1 MMFYLL
7 PVIPFGLAAIAGIFW
22 KKGGYIGTLLASILF
37 LLVQFRPGNFLS
49 YFSLIAS
56 LVWIIISIYSLEY
69 GEKYGKWLSA
79 TIPTMIMGMALI
91 LLSSNYI
98 QIIVGWETMSIPAYI
113 LVALNKK
120 TDGPAFTF
128 MMFSEF
134 STILLISGFVYAFY
148 LTGSMNFSS
157 SLPIVPVLLV
167 SIGALIKMGMTPFMI
182 SEWLPIA
189 HGNAPANASAVLSAS
204 MTLMGVFLI
213 TRLVMANSNVY
224 YIGFLFLG
232 IGAISI
238 LFASIYAYISENMKM
253 LAGFSTIENNA
264 AILSALGLLVIAST
278 TTLHEFILYT
288 ILILSLAH
296 SVSKT
301 GLFMSIGNF
310 SGEFFGENKSAT
322 TYSQRI
328 GTILT
333 TMSLSGLFPTIGG
346 LATWMLLESFF
357 MQAYFGGPAGM
368 MAILMGSVIAL
379 GEGMATGSM
388 MKVLAFGNIFSHK
401 VSRERDHGQ
410 EIVSATGILIVVLF
424 ALSILIIPA
433 AFRSG
438 MPSIFILKG
447 FMITSAFGPNMFGLV
462 SPDYIIAMI
471 AAFSGLAF
479 VIFGRPKKTRVVPV
493 WNGGAVQVDYY
504 TSYGYSNNMRIML
517 SRILRTRVKPGGH
530 TTTAIDVFWL
540 IMADIGKGYRG
551 VCKFVTL
558 KVMNSSISWYML
570 YMILAFMVALVISV
584 TVY

>member
-1 MMFYLL
+1 MLALL
-7 PVIPFGLAAIAGIFW
+7 AVIPFGLAAFAGFFW
-22 KKGGYIGTLLASILF
+22 KKGGYIGTLLASLLF
-37 LLVQFRPGNFLS
+37 LALQFRPENYLS

-79 TIPTMIMGMALI
+79 AIPAMIMGMALI
-91 LLSSNYI
+91 LLSTNYI
-98 QIIVGWETMSIPAYI
+98 QVIVGWEAMSIPAYL

-120 TDGPAFTF
+120 NDGPAFTF
-128 MMFSEF
+128 MVFSEF
-134 STILLISGFVYAFY
+134 STILLISGFAYAFY
-148 LTGSMNFSS
+148 LTGTISFSS
-157 SLPIVPVLLV
+157 ELPLVPVFLV
-167 SIGALIKMGMTPFMI
+167 SMGALIKMGMTPFMI

-213 TRLVMANSNVY
+213 TRLVMVNSHVY
-224 YIGFLFLG
+224 YLGFLFLG

-264 AILSALGLLVIAST
+264 AILSALGLLLIAST
-278 TTLHEFILYT
+278 STLHEFILYT
-288 ILILSLAH
+288 ILILSLSH

-310 SGEFFGENKSAT
+310 SGEFFGEDKSPT
-322 TYSQRI
+322 TYSQRL

-357 MQAYFGGPAGM
+357 MQAYLGGPAGM
-368 MAILMGSVIAL
+368 TAILIGSVLAL

-388 MKVLAFGNIFSHK
+388 MKILAFGNIFSHK

-410 EIVSATGILIVVLF
+410 EIVSATGILILVLF
-424 ALSILIIPA
+424 AASILIIPP
-433 AFRSG
+433 AFKSG
-438 MPSIFILKG
+438 IPGILIFNG
-447 FMITSAFGPNMFGLV
+447 FMLTSAFGPAMFGLV
-462 SPDYIIAMI
+462 SPDYIIAI
-471 AAFSGLAF
+471 IGAFSAMAF
-479 VIFGRPKKTRVVPV
+479 VIFGKPRRHRTVPV
-493 WNGGAVQVDYY
+493 WNGGAVPVDYY
-504 TSYGYSNNMRIML
+504 TSYAYSNNIRLML
-517 SRILRTRVKPGGH
+517 RRILRTKTGEGH
-530 TTTAIDVFWL
+530 TSTAIDIFWL
-540 IMADIGKGYRG
+540 IMNDVGKGYRSM
-551 VCKFVTL
+551 CRFVTL
-558 KVMNSSISWYML
+558 KVMNSSISWYMI
-570 YMILAFMVALVISV
+570 YMILAFMVVLIISV

>member
-1 MMFYLL
+1 MLGTLL
-7 PVIPFGLAAIAGIFW
+7 VLPFGIAAIAGAFW
-22 KKGGYIGTLLASILF
+22 KKGGYIGTLIAACLF
-37 LLVQFRPGNFLS
+37 LAFEFHPGNYLS

-56 LVWIIISIYSLEY
+56 LVWIIISVYSIEY
-69 GEKYGKWLSA
+69 GEKYGKWLSSML
-79 TIPTMIMGMALI
+79 PTMIMGMALI

-98 QIIVGWETMSIPAYI
+98 EIIVGWEVMSIPAYI

-128 MMFSEF
+128 MIFSEF
-134 STILLISGFVYAFY
+134 STIFLIGGFVYAFY
-148 LTGSMNFSS
+148 LTGTLDFSGG
-157 SLPIVPVLLV
+157 LPLVPAFLV

-213 TRLVMANSNVY
+213 TRLVMANSHVY
-224 YIGFLFLG
+224 YLGFLFLG

-238 LFASIYAYISENMKM
+238 LFSSIYAYISENMKM

-278 TTLHEFILYT
+278 PTLHEFILLT
-288 ILILSLAH
+288 VIILSLSH
-296 SVSKT
+296 SVSKA

-310 SGEFFGENKSAT
+310 PGEFFGENPAPT

-333 TMSLSGLFPTIGG
+333 TLSLSGLFPTIGG

-368 MAILMGSVIAL
+368 TAILMGSVIAL

-388 MKVLAFGNIFSHK
+388 MKILSFGNIFSHK

-410 EIVSATGILIVVLF
+410 EIVSATGILIVALF
-424 ALSILIIPA
+424 ALSILIIPS

-438 MPSIFILKG
+438 MPQIFIFNG
-447 FMITSAFGPNMFGLV
+447 FMITSAFGPNMFGLI
-462 SPDYIIAMI
+462 SPDYIIALI
-471 AAFSGLAF
+471 TAFSGLAF
-479 VIFGRPKKTRVVPV
+479 VAFGRPRRSRTVPI
-493 WNGGAVQVDYY
+493 WNGGAVPVDNY
-504 TSYGYSNNMRIML
+504 TSYAYSNNIRLML
-517 SRILRTRVKPGGH
+517 GRILRTRSNAGGH
-530 TTTAIDVFWL
+530 ATTAIDVFWL
-540 IMADIGKGYRG
+540 IMNDLGRGYRSF
-551 VCKFVTL
+551 CKFVTL
-558 KVMNSSISWYML
+558 KVMNSSIAWYMV
-570 YMILAFMVALVISV
+570 YMILAFMVALILSV

>member
-1 MMFYLL
+1 MLNTLL
-7 PVIPFGLAAIAGIFW
+7 VLPFGIAAITGAFW
-22 KKGGYIGTLLASILF
+22 KKGGYIGTLVAASLF
-37 LLVQFRPGNFLS
+37 LAFEFRPGDYLS
-49 YFSLIAS
+49 YFTLIAS
-56 LVWIIISIYSLEY
+56 LVWIIISIYSIEY
-69 GEKYGKWLSA
+69 GERYGKWLSSLLPA
-79 TIPTMIMGMALI
+79 MIMGMSLI

-98 QIIVGWETMSIPAYI
+98 EIIVGWETMSIPAYI

-120 TDGPAFTF
+120 TDGPAFIF
-128 MMFSEF
+128 MIFSEF

-148 LTGSMNFSS
+148 LTGTLTFSS
-157 SLPIVPVLLV
+157 ALPIVPVLLI

-213 TRLVMANSNVY
+213 TRLVMANSHVY
-224 YIGFLFLG
+224 YLGFLFLG

-238 LFASIYAYISENMKM
+238 LFSSIYAYISENMKM

-278 TTLHEFILYT
+278 STLHEFILFT
-288 ILILSLAH
+288 VLILSLSH

-310 SGEFFGENKSAT
+310 SGEFFGENQAPT

-368 MAILMGSVIAL
+368 TAILMGSVIAL

-388 MKVLAFGNIFSHK
+388 MKILAFGNIFSHK
-401 VSRERDHGQ
+401 VSRERDAGQ
-410 EIVSATGILIVVLF
+410 EIVSATGILIVALF
-424 ALSILIIPA
+424 ALSIFIIPA
-433 AFRSG
+433 SFRSG
-438 MPSIFILKG
+438 IPSIFIFNGL
-447 FMITSAFGPNMFGLV
+447 MITSAFGPNMFGLV
-462 SPDYIIAMI
+462 SPDYIIALI
-471 AAFSGLAF
+471 TAFSGLAF
-479 VIFGRPKKTRVVPV
+479 VAFGRPKRSRTVPI
-493 WNGGAVQVDYY
+493 WNGGAVPIDNY
-504 TSYGYSNNMRIML
+504 TSYGYSNNLRLML
-517 SRILRTRVKPGGH
+517 RRILRTEVKSGGH
-530 TTTAIDVFWL
+530 TTTAIDIFWL
-540 IMADIGKGYRG
+540 IMSDIGKGYRNF
-551 VCKFVTL
+551 CKFVTL
-558 KVMNSSISWYML
+558 RFMNSSIGWYMI
-570 YMILAFMVALVISV
+570 YMILAFMITLLV
-584 TVY
+584 TVEIY